1 VIAAAKRYTRARDD
15 RRRARIRL
23 NRPRGRL
30 SRRGSTVARTVAP
43 NQNGVVKRVGL
54 VLALA
59 AVAGAGWV
67 ALARPRWAQAVLP
80 ARAPRNLL
88 IVTLDTL
95 RADHLGSYGYAA
107 AQTPRLDALARSG
120 LRFTQATTVVPLTLP
135 AHSSLFT
142 GAFPGWHG
150 VRDNGGFYLGD
161 DQVTLAEVLRER
173 GFRTGAF
180 VSAFV
185 LDRRWGIGQGFERFH
200 DEFDLDAFGD
210 APGLD
215 SIQRPGS
222 QTVDQAVAWLG
233 ADRERPF
240 FAWVHLYDPHAP
252 YEAPEPYRSRFPAT
266 MAGAYDAEI
275 ATTDAQVG
283 RLLDALAVQDRLD
296 DTLVVALADHGE
308 MLGEHEEQAHGFFVY
323 DAAVRIPLIVAG
335 PGVPPR
341 AVAEQVRIVDVMP
354 TVLDLLGV
362 AAPKSVQGVSLRP
375 LARGGRL
382 SLVARSESWY
392 PRYHYGWSDLQSIQD
407 GRFKYIRAPRPELY
421 DLSADPRE
429 TNDLAREDP
438 QRLAALEAALSAEI
452 ARTSSTTAPKGPQ
465 VVDAETE
472 ERLAALGY
480 VGGSVSARHL
490 EDRPRGDPKDKIG
503 LYNLLKLAGTDSN
516 DKRYDQAIAR
526 VDEVLSADPEV
537 VEAHMLR
544 GNFLK
549 KSQRPDDAVEAY
561 RRALAL
567 DPEHQGAL
575 FSLAL
580 AYKDQGRLEEARVG
594 FERAR
599 ALDPRNGKVLWQLAD
614 LALRQHQPERAEAI
628 VQDALTRQVD
638 AHRFLLKR
646 AEGLIERQRYDEA
659 EQALLQALEK
669 KPDLPTAHYNLGLV
683 YEARRQPERAIAAY
697 EAELARSD
705 KAYRAAFNLAK
716 LLQAAGRSVEAVRR
730 FRQAVDAQAGFG
742 TGQLYLAKALLDTG
756 DLAGAEAWARKGLE
770 SSPDPRIAPLGHF
783 VLADVYNRQGRAADA
798 EREIAR
804 ARRRQKSAT

>member
-1 VIAAAKRYTRARDD
+1 
-15 RRRARIRL
+15 
-23 NRPRGRL
+23 
-30 SRRGSTVARTVAP
+30 
-43 NQNGVVKRVGL
+43 VKRWGIAL
-54 VLALA
+54 ALGACALA
-59 AVAGAGWV
+59 AWV
-67 ALARPRWAQAVLP
+67 GLARPRWAQGIAP
-80 ARAPRNLL
+80 ARAPRNVLV
-88 IVTLDTL
+88 VTLDTL
-95 RADHLGSYGYAA
+95 RADHLGAYGYAA

-142 GAFPGWHG
+142 GTFPGWHG
-150 VRDNGGFYLGD
+150 VRDNGGFYLD
-161 DQVTLAEVLRER
+161 DAQVTLAEVLRDR

-215 SIQRPGS
+215 TIQRPGA
-222 QTVDQAVAWLG
+222 QTVDQAVTWLA
-233 ADRERPF
+233 ADRARPF

-275 ATTDAQVG
+275 AATDAQVG
-283 RLLDALAVQDRLD
+283 RLLDALAVQGRLD
-296 DTLVVALADHGE
+296 DTLVVVLADHGE

-335 PGVPPR
+335 PGVPSR
-341 AVAEQVRIVDVMP
+341 AIAEQVRIVDVMP

-362 AAPKSVQGVSLRP
+362 PAPKSVQGVSLQR
-375 LARGGRL
+375 LARGEPLG
-382 SLVARSESWY
+382 LVARSESWY

-429 TNDLAREDP
+429 TNDLSRQDP
-438 QRLAALEAALSAEI
+438 QRLAALDKALAAEI
-452 ARTSSTTAPKGPQ
+452 ARTSSATAAKGPQ

-490 EDRPRGDPKDKIG
+490 EERPRGDPKDKIG
-503 LYNLLKLAGTDSN
+503 LYNLLKVAGTASSER
-516 DKRYDQAIAR
+516 RYDEAIAR
-526 VDEVLSADPEV
+526 VKEVLAADPDV
-537 VEAHMLR
+537 VEAYMLL

-549 KSQRPDDAVEAY
+549 KSKDPDSAIAAY
-561 RRALAL
+561 RQALAL
-567 DPEHQGAL
+567 DADHQGAL

-580 AYKDQGRLEEARVG
+580 AYKDENRLEEARVG

-614 LALRQHQPERAEAI
+614 LALRQHQPERAEEI

-669 KPDLPTAHYNLGLV
+669 KPDLPTAQYNLGLV

-697 EAELARSD
+697 EAELARSE

-716 LLQAAGRSVEAVRR
+716 LLQSAGRTEQALRR

-756 DLAGAEAWARKGLE
+756 DLAGAEEWARKGLE
-770 SSPDPRIAPLGHF
+770 SNPDPRIAPLGHF
-783 VLADVYNRQGRAADA
+783 VLADVYNRQGRTADA
-798 EREIAR
+798 EREAAR
-804 ARRRQKSAT
+804 ARRLQKSAT